1 MIGNMNSDTA
11 YRMINDDQLVVA
23 DLFKHAGIS
32 HPIMQELRAMAMRR
46 AEVRPGLFTHSRTHE
61 HEASGVSRQ
70 ASATISMGVDPME
83 IVSKEIK
90 LHSLPRVIIELQRA
104 IDNPT
109 SSAEDLARIISLD
122 PGLSAYLLRIAN
134 SALYSFPSRIDT
146 VSRAVALLGTR
157 QVSVLALGVSVLK
170 SYSQRPVQ
178 ALDMERFWRHS
189 IACAILARAIA
200 ARIGKKHGERFF
212 VAGLLHDLGRL
223 AIFEAIPELAR
234 EVLAQAEAEHLQFV
248 QAERKILG
256 FDHARLGAILLR
268 KWNFPLNLALAV
280 LHHHEPSRGEPR
292 GEAAV
297 VHLADI
303 LSKVLG
309 YGGTPVFFVQ
319 PLDSGVWESLGL
331 AAKDLAGLEADLDAR
346 FDETLAMLGWSAS

>member
-1 MIGNMNSDTA
+1 MTGNLTSDTA
-11 YRMINDDQLVVA
+11 HRMINDGQLNVT
-23 DLFKHAGIS
+23 DLFRHAGIS
-32 HPIMQELRAMAMRR
+32 HPVMQELRAMAMRR
-46 AEVRPGLFTHSRTHE
+46 AEAKPGLFTHPKPRVD
-61 HEASGVSRQ
+61 EASEALRHK
-70 ASATISMGVDPME
+70 AATAGAGVDPME
-83 IVSKEIK
+83 IVSREIK

-104 IDNPT
+104 IDNPA

-122 PGLSAYLLRIAN
+122 PGLSVYLLRIAN

-170 SYSQRPVQ
+170 SYNQRPVQ
-178 ALDMERFWRHS
+178 LLNMEHFWRHS

-200 ARIGKKHGERFF
+200 ARSGRKDGERYF

-223 AIFEAIPELAR
+223 AIFEAIPDLAR
-234 EVLAQAEAEHLQFV
+234 EVLELAEAEHLQVV
-248 QAERKILG
+248 QAERKVLG

-303 LSKVLG
+303 LSKALG

-331 AAKDLAGLEADLDAR
+331 AAEDLAGLEADLDAR
-346 FDETLAMLGWSAS
+346 FDETLAMLGW

>member
-1 MIGNMNSDTA
+1 MAGNLNSDTA
-11 YRMINDDQLVVA
+11 HGMINDDQLVVA
-23 DLFKHAGIS
+23 DLFRHAGIS
-32 HPIMQELRAMAMRR
+32 HPVMRELRALAMRR
-46 AEVRPGLFTHSRTHE
+46 AEVRPGLFTPSRPRADEVCGALRHT
-61 HEASGVSRQ
+61 
-70 ASATISMGVDPME
+70 SATVGTSVDPME
-83 IVSKEIK
+83 IVSREIK

-104 IDNPT
+104 IDNPA

-122 PGLSAYLLRIAN
+122 PGLSVYLLRIAN

-146 VSRAVALLGTR
+146 VSRAVALLGAR

-170 SYSQRPVQ
+170 SYNQRPVK

-189 IACAILARAIA
+189 IACAILAQAIA
-200 ARIGKKHGERFF
+200 ARSGRKNGERFF

-223 AIFEAIPELAR
+223 AIFEAIPDLAR
-234 EVLAQAEAEHLQFV
+234 EILERTEAEHLQVV
-248 QAERKILG
+248 QAERKVLG

-303 LSKVLG
+303 LSKALG

-331 AAKDLAGLEADLDAR
+331 AAEDLAGLEADLDAR
-346 FDETLAMLGWSAS
+346 FDETLAMLGWTAS

>member
-1 MIGNMNSDTA
+1 MTGNPTSDTA
-11 YRMINDDQLVVA
+11 HRMINDDQSTVA
-23 DLFKHAGIS
+23 DLFRHACIS
-32 HPIMQELRAMAMRR
+32 HPAMQALRAMAMRR
-46 AEVRPGLFTHSRTHE
+46 AEAKPGLFTHLKPRTKGASRTE
-61 HEASGVSRQ
+61 RG
-70 ASATISMGVDPME
+70 TTTTTKTVDPME
-83 IVSKEIK
+83 IVSREIK

-104 IDNPT
+104 IDNPA

-122 PGLSAYLLRIAN
+122 PGLSVYLLRIAN

-178 ALDMERFWRHS
+178 SLDMEGFWRHS

-200 ARIGKKHGERFF
+200 ARSGRSNGERFF

-223 AIFEAIPELAR
+223 AIFEAIPDLAR
-234 EVLAQAEAEHLQFV
+234 EVLERMQSENMQFV
-248 QAERKILG
+248 QAENKVLG

-268 KWNFPLNLALAV
+268 KWNFPLNLAMAV
-280 LHHHEPSRGEPR
+280 LYHHEPSKGDPH

-309 YGGTPVFFVQ
+309 YGGTPVFSVQ
-319 PLDSGVWESLGL
+319 PLDLVAWESLGL
-331 AAKDLAGLEADLDAR
+331 AAQDLAGLETDLDAQ
-346 FDETLAMLGWSAS
+346 FDETLVMLGWPAS